1 MKRFFACAGAC
12 VMLASPVFADV
23 TITATGSGKGL
34 GMGATMQTVTY
45 IKGAKMRTEVITGDQ
60 ITATITDLDAQK
72 MIQINVK
79 KKEAEVYDLTKMAA
93 EVDKTVGTVVP
104 KVTFAPNGQKK
115 DIAGRSCVGY
125 DLSITLPMA
134 EGKEGP
140 DDMRIVMSGPVW
152 VAKDAPGS
160 RDFAGYYK
168 AAIEK
173 GAAFNNPQQA
183 KAQPAQAKASNEMYR
198 AMIATGGLMYGQ
210 DISIKFEGGGPMA
223 GFMGKI
229 GAVSMST
236 TVTDVKVES
245 LSDDL
250 FTVPASFKSK
260 TK

>member
-1 MKRFFACAGAC
+1 MKRYFAYVCAI

-60 ITATITDLDAQK
+60 IIATITDLDAQK

-79 KKEAEVYDLTKMAA
+79 KKEAEVFDLAKMAA
-93 EVDKTVGTVVP
+93 EVDKNVGTVVP

-115 DIAGRSCVGY
+115 DIGGRSCVGY
-125 DLSITLPMA
+125 DLSITVPMA
-134 EGKEGP
+134 AGKDGP
-140 DDMRIVMSGPVW
+140 DDMRIVMSGPIW
-152 VAKDAPGS
+152 VAKDAPGTK
-160 RDFAGYYK
+160 DFAGFYK

-173 GAAFNNPQQA
+173 GFTFNNPQQA
-183 KAQPAQAKASNEMYR
+183 KAQPAQVKAYNEMYR
-198 AMIATGGLMYGQ
+198 SMIATGGLMYGQ
-210 DISIKFEGGGPMA
+210 DMSMKFEGGGPMA
-223 GFMGKI
+223 GIMGKI
-229 GAVSMST
+229 GGMSMST

-250 FTVPASFKSK
+250 FTVPAGFKSK
-260 TK
+260 AK